1 MSTIYALVKRM
12 NLVLLLMCIVQVPR
26 VMCQDMKFVYPIKDM
41 SISTEKDE
49 FPMTFRMNISSDISF
64 VLGLLENIKT
74 ELMKIEKI
82 PGVQGQVAVNETM
95 FRSVRQSV
103 VVANST
109 AKKLKLITKYVG
121 PTEIVPNELCAIEV
135 QNNLDLQIFAA
146 ERMITNSVL
155 AVGLD
160 HGIAE
165 MAPGKEAYINVLNV
179 LQDSYLHLRTIE
191 GRVSDMLEK
200 LEALTSGQIS
210 PAIYSSAQL
219 DDCILE
225 GEADKLTLKKCV
237 KTTTGLLCY
246 LDVEIYTKN
255 EKYLT
260 YIPVNYNGV
269 QILLPDKKILA
280 KSTDGTY
287 GLLSC
292 RDEEE
297 ELINDCIFNP
307 WEFTEKLMG
316 PNPESYLYLFNFTL
330 AEPPLPLQT
339 VDGSVLIMDKRVRVS
354 IRDGQA
360 GDKDINNVSPM
371 SLSFSASSTVTT
383 ILDKTKLKFKAGS
396 LDRGFEIVTS
406 SLNATIISVMHEKAL
421 RDAVRDMDWNNIFK
435 YLSFIIQV
443 LVMPVAVTSC
453 SLSLYAVVR
462 SVLSRRRRKKKEKM
476 AQKYNLR
483 RNYEMN
489 KRMAKKMRREAP

>member
-1 MSTIYALVKRM
+1 
-12 NLVLLLMCIVQVPR
+12 
-26 VMCQDMKFVYPIKDM
+26 
-41 SISTEKDE
+41 
-49 FPMTFRMNISSDISF
+49 
-64 VLGLLENIKT
+64 
-74 ELMKIEKI
+74 
-82 PGVQGQVAVNETM
+82 
-95 FRSVRQSV
+95 
-103 VVANST
+103 
-109 AKKLKLITKYVG
+109 
-121 PTEIVPNELCAIEV
+121 
-135 QNNLDLQIFAA
+135 
-146 ERMITNSVL
+146 
-155 AVGLD
+155 
-160 HGIAE
+160 
-165 MAPGKEAYINVLNV
+165 
-179 LQDSYLHLRTIE
+179 
-191 GRVSDMLEK
+191 
-200 LEALTSGQIS
+200 
-210 PAIYSSAQL
+210 
-219 DDCILE
+219 
-225 GEADKLTLKKCV
+225 V

-280 KSTDGTY
+280 KSTDGNY

-297 ELINDCIFNP
+297 ELVNDCIFNP

-316 PNPESYLYLFNFTL
+316 PNPESYLYLFNFTP

-339 VDGSVLIMDKRVRVS
+339 VDGSVLIMDKRVRIS

-383 ILDKTKLKFKAGS
+383 ILDKSKLKFKAGS
-396 LDRGFEIVTS
+396 LERGFEIVTS

-421 RDAVRDMDWNNIFK
+421 RDMDWNNIFK
-435 YLSFIIQV
+435 HLSFIIQV

-462 SVLSRRRRKKKEKM
+462 SVLSRRRRKKKVKM

-483 RNYEMN
+483 RNYEVN
-489 KRMAKKMRREAP
+489 KRMAKKIRKRSAIKE

>member
-1 MSTIYALVKRM
+1 
-12 NLVLLLMCIVQVPR
+12 
-26 VMCQDMKFVYPIKDM
+26 
-41 SISTEKDE
+41 
-49 FPMTFRMNISSDISF
+49 
-64 VLGLLENIKT
+64 
-74 ELMKIEKI
+74 
-82 PGVQGQVAVNETM
+82 
-95 FRSVRQSV
+95 
-103 VVANST
+103 
-109 AKKLKLITKYVG
+109 
-121 PTEIVPNELCAIEV
+121 
-135 QNNLDLQIFAA
+135 
-146 ERMITNSVL
+146 
-155 AVGLD
+155 
-160 HGIAE
+160 
-165 MAPGKEAYINVLNV
+165 
-179 LQDSYLHLRTIE
+179 
-191 GRVSDMLEK
+191 
-200 LEALTSGQIS
+200 
-210 PAIYSSAQL
+210 
-219 DDCILE
+219 
-225 GEADKLTLKKCV
+225 
-237 KTTTGLLCY
+237 
-246 LDVEIYTKN
+246 
-255 EKYLT
+255 
-260 YIPVNYNGV
+260 V

-360 GDKDINNVSPM
+360 GDKDVNNVSPM

-396 LDRGFEIVTS
+396 LDR
-406 SLNATIISVMHEKAL
+406 L